1 MALHS
6 EWREFVELLNSTG
19 VEFVVVGAHA
29 VAYHGRPRYTGDLD
43 LFVRPSMDNARRIV
57 RTLQDFGFEALGIDI
72 ADLIEPGRV
81 VQLGVAPNRIDML
94 TALTGVSFDQAWE
107 GSEETRLDGVPVR
120 MLGRRE
126 LLANKRAL
134 GRPRDLADIE
144 FLEEE

>member
-6 EWREFVELLNSTG
+6 DLREFVELLNSTG

-107 GSEETRLDGVPVR
+107 GSEETLLDGVPVR